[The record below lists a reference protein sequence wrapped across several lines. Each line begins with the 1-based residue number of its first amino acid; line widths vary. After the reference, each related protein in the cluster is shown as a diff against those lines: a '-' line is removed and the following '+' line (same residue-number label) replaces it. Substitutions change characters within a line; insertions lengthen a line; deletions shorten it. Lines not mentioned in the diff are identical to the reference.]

1 MNKIDDLIK
10 ILEFCREY
18 KRFILNVG
26 DDTEMSTESFDDLGV
41 DIILK
46 DETKISI
53 YNTVYE
59 INGVEF
65 RYENIDTVL
74 NNIKSFCEKAIEING
89 IILSCSQLDD
99 IYNHFLKYC
108 NGTKRELSKKQFIK
122 KIQEHKISIKV
133 YKTFRDLLYYF
144 YVDGQD
150 SEQILDGIENII
162 NYGFSIDN
170 LKMIKQLDNG
180 TYISIDY

>member
-99 IYNHFLKYC
+99 IYNYFLKYC

-150 SEQILDGIENII
+150 SEQLLDGIENII

-170 LKMIKQLDNG
+170 LKMVMQLDNG